1 MSNINAQAAGSCVLA
16 SHAAAGE
23 GEGKLHA
30 SRAQGVA

>member
-16 SHAAAGE
+16 SHAAAGD
-23 GEGKLHA
+23 GTLHA